1 MGSSVPLGVS
11 AMQNHIVLVPGFGG
25 FQALGSLRYY
35 HGVTQALGFT
45 PLVVHY
51 FPNLPTASV
60 QTRARQLRR
69 WLGELQERGVIGRED
84 RIHFVGHSTGGLD
97 VRQLLMDYRKDEET
111 HGDSEDVLGQIRTV
125 QFISTPQHGTNLAH
139 RLRGFR
145 IPSRIAR
152 LLPRM
157 LFETTRALR
166 EVGASFIGRRFK
178 GLFPPSKGSPDWF
191 DAVIQTMVGFDS
203 SKDPLER
210 ALARASYFE
219 TLRWLLDIATDIA
232 AVSDLDPVWT
242 PGTPVSPAHRTT
254 TVEEQDFFKKHGIH
268 YGSIVTVAKRPAVN
282 ARGLYKLAYAMNARR
297 PCAELGQAESIP
309 WLLEPEQ
316 EARRLTPSD
325 NDGIVNS
332 VSMVWPDAQS
342 SFLVDADHADV
353 IGHFRYVEPPPGMA
367 LRYYQYDLL
376 SSGSS
381 FGPDEFEALWR
392 KIAAFTQYHTYH
404 TGRLPPSERDIRGP
418 DVALD
423 EGMSAGP

>member
-1 MGSSVPLGVS
+1 
-11 AMQNHIVLVPGFGG
+11 MQDHIVLVPGFGG

-60 QTRARQLRR
+60 QTRARLLRR

-84 RIHFVGHSTGGLD
+84 RIHLVGHSTGGLD
-97 VRQLLMDYRKDEET
+97 VRQLLMDYRKDEDT
-111 HGDSEDVLGQIRTV
+111 RGVSEDVLGQIRTV

-139 RLRGFR
+139 RFRGFR

-157 LFETTRALR
+157 LFETTRTLR
-166 EVGASFIGRRFK
+166 EVGASFIGRRLQR
-178 GLFPPSKGSPDWF
+178 LFPPSKGAPDWL
-191 DAVIQTMVGFDS
+191 DAAVQTMVGFDS
-203 SKDPLER
+203 ARDPLER

-242 PGTPVSPAHRTT
+242 PGSPVSPAHRTT
-254 TVEEQDFFKKHGIH
+254 TDEEQDFFKRKGIH
-268 YGSIVTVAKRPAVN
+268 YGSIVTVAKRPAAS
-282 ARGLYKLAYAMNARR
+282 ARGLYKLVYGMNARR
-297 PCAELGQAESIP
+297 PCAELGRAQAVP
-309 WLLEPEQ
+309 WLLEPER
-316 EARRLTPSD
+316 EARRLTLPE

-342 SFLVDADHADV
+342 SFLVEADHADV
-353 IGHFRYVEPPPGMA
+353 IGHFRYAEPPPGVVP
-367 LRYYQYDLL
+367 RYYQYDLL
-376 SSGSS
+376 YSDSD
-381 FGPDEFEALWR
+381 FGPKEFEALWR
-392 KIAAFTQYHTYH
+392 KIAAFTQHHTYH
-404 TGRLPPSERDIRGP
+404 AGRLPPSERNIHGP
-418 DVALD
+418 DVSWG
-423 EGMSAGP
+423 ESTSSVT